1 MDIVSEIE
9 TAIKAHQKWINH
21 VELMVAMAKN
31 NNDISAKKA
40 AEDKATIQKIRQD
53 NNCYFGKWLHGVS
66 DETIKNSYSYQEIVD
81 FHKQFHQEATYIL
94 VLVFNKEYTLA
105 EELLNE
111 DSTYKRCSKTL
122 IEKMKAWKK
131 IFQK

>member
-9 TAIKAHQKWINH
+9 TAIKAHQDWINH

-31 NNDISAKKA
+31 NNDISAKNV

-53 NNCYFGKWLHGVS
+53 NNCYFGKWLYGIS
-66 DETIKNSYSYQEIVD
+66 DEKIKNSYNYQEIVD
-81 FHKQFHQEATYIL
+81 FHKQFHQEAAYIL
-94 VLVFNKEYTLA
+94 VLIFNKEHKFA

-122 IEKMKAWKK
+122 IEKMKAWQET
-131 IFQK
+131 FQQ